1 MALRPKS
8 SSVNFSDFSVSMCY
22 MLTTLE
28 RIHRQKLCEQ
38 PANLV
43 ITSANDS
50 LHKIDSKH
58 YKNQAL
64 DLRSKSFKNEEDKA
78 KFMAVLKRE
87 LGPKFTVIYE
97 YPGEVNEHFHIQ
109 VKRGEVYP

>member
-1 MALRPKS
+1 MALKPKS
-8 SSVNFSDFSVSMCY
+8 SLVNFEFSVSMCY
-22 MLTTLE
+22 MLCTLE
-28 RIHRQKLCEQ
+28 RIHRLKLCEQ
-38 PANLV
+38 PENLV

-50 LHKIDSKH
+50 KHKTDSKH

-64 DLRSKSFKNEEDKA
+64 DLRSKSFKTEEMKA

-97 YPGEVNEHFHIQ
+97 YPGEVNEHFHVQ
-109 VKRGEVYP
+109 VKKGEVFP